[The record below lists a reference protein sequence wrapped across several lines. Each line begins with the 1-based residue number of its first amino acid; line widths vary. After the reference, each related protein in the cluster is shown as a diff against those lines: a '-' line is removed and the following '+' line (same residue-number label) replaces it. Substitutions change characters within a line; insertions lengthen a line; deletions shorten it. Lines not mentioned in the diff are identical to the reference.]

1 MLTYFPPESR
11 SKCSVASRITKR
23 GQKGLGDQLC
33 AILFPR
39 LKLPQCFSVFY
50 LLLTS
55 QYKVKLSLF
64 WPGGNIDR
72 SQMSYFGENVLC
84 ERYLINVFV
93 LLLLLL
99 LLLNCKT
106 AIFCPIF

>member
-1 MLTYFPPESR
+1 MCY
-11 SKCSVASRITKR
+11 
-23 GQKGLGDQLC
+23 
-33 AILFPR
+33 LFPR

-64 WPGGNIDR
+64 WPGGIIDR

-99 LLLNCKT
+99 LLNCKRCN
-106 AIFCPIF
+106 ILSHLLSDGLCFFNRLQRW